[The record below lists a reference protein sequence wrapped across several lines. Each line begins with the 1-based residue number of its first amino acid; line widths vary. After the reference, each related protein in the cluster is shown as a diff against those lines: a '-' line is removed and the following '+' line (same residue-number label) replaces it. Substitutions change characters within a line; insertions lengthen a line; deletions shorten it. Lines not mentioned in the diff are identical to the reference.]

1 MSTNP
6 YESPTVPAAKRDDQ
20 EMAERPAAEAAVIT
34 NLGREIFGAAVR
46 LGGCWLI
53 LYCAWYLLYALS
65 LTAAPLI
72 RREAEP
78 IEYVI
83 SGIGYGM
90 AGIALI
96 RFAPSIVRL
105 CYASEAATQ
114 ETLPASNDY

>member
-1 MSTNP
+1 M
-6 YESPTVPAAKRDDQ
+6 PAAKRDDQ

-105 CYASEAATQ
+105 FYASEAATQ